1 MYGVNQVIL
10 PPSNYLLFMNNHS
23 NDTGAFV
30 ISLDYELLWGV
41 WDVTSKEKYGAH
53 ILGVQQVI
61 PALLNLF
68 ETHNIKATFATVGI
82 LFDKD
87 KEELA
92 GFIPAKKPTYSNPEY
107 NVYLKEFA
115 LMGNNEHD
123 DPYHFGYTLFE
134 MLRQSPH
141 ETATHTFSHY
151 FCLEEGQT
159 AEEFDADIK
168 AAKKIATA
176 NNIHIS
182 SLVFPRNQIN
192 EKYLPVLATNG
203 INVYRGNPESWIYKP
218 RKFSAEVP
226 FIRLCRL
233 LDTYLPVSGNN
244 TFPLVKTNALPVNI
258 PASRFLK
265 PYNKNLAWL
274 EKLKLKRIMN
284 EMTYAAKKKEL
295 YHLWWHPHNF
305 GINIK
310 ENMEN
315 LAVLLNHYQLL
326 HANYGFTNLT
336 MKEAAGF

>member
-1 MYGVNQVIL
+1 
-10 PPSNYLLFMNNHS
+10 MNNHS

-41 WDVTSKEKYGAH
+41 WDVTTREKYGAN

-61 PALLNLF
+61 PALLSAF
-68 ETHNIKATFATVGI
+68 EAYNIKATFATVGI
-82 LFDKD
+82 LFAKN
-87 KEELA
+87 KE
-92 GFIPAKKPTYSNPEY
+92 GVMGYIPAKKPSYSNPEY
-107 NVYLKEFA
+107 NVYIKEFESI
-115 LMGNNEHD
+115 GNNEKD
-123 DPYHFGYTLFE
+123 DPYHFGYSLFE
-134 MLRQSPH
+134 MIRQSPH
-141 ETATHTFSHY
+141 EMATHTFSHY

-168 AAKKIATA
+168 AAVKIAAA
-176 NNIHIS
+176 NNISIS

-192 EKYLPVLATNG
+192 ETYLPVLTGNG
-203 INVYRGNPESWIYKP
+203 IKVYRGNPESWIYKP

-233 LDTYLPVSGNN
+233 LDTYFPVSGNN
-244 TFPLVKTNALPVNI
+244 TFSVTRNSAMPVNV

-284 EMTYAAKKKEL
+284 EMTHAAKKKEC

-305 GINIK
+305 GVNIN

-315 LAVLLNHYQLL
+315 LTALLKHYQYL
-326 HANYGFTNLT
+326 HQTYGFANLT

>member
-1 MYGVNQVIL
+1 
-10 PPSNYLLFMNNHS
+10 MNNHN

-41 WDVTSKEKYGAH
+41 WDVTTKEKYGAH

-61 PALLNLF
+61 PALLNTF
-68 ETHNIKATFATVGI
+68 KNHHIKATFATVGI
-82 LFDKD
+82 LFSKD
-87 KEELA
+87 KEGLTC
-92 GFIPAKKPTYSNPEY
+92 FIPDKKPAYSNPEY
-107 NVYLKEFA
+107 NVYSKE
-115 LMGNNEHD
+115 LNNIGNDEKD
-123 DPYHFGYTLFE
+123 DPYHFGYSLFE
-134 MLRQSPH
+134 MIKESRH
-141 ETATHTFSHY
+141 EIATHTFSHY
-151 FCLEEGQT
+151 FCLEEGQS

-168 AAKKIATA
+168 AAIKIAAA

-192 EKYLPVLATNG
+192 ELYLPVLADNG
-203 INVYRGNPESWIYKP
+203 IKVYRGNPESWIYKP

-233 LDTYLPVSGNN
+233 LDTYFPVSGNN
-244 TFPLVKTNALPVNI
+244 TFTLTKDAGLPVNI

-284 EMTYAAKKKEL
+284 EMTYAAKNKEL

-305 GINIK
+305 GVNIK

-315 LAVLLNHYQLL
+315 LSVLLKHYQLL
-326 HANYGFTNLT
+326 HTKYGFSNLT

>member
-1 MYGVNQVIL
+1 
-10 PPSNYLLFMNNHS
+10 MNNHS
-23 NDTGAFV
+23 TDTGAFV

-41 WDVTSKEKYGAH
+41 WDVTTKEKYGAH

-61 PALLNLF
+61 PTLLSAF
-68 ETHNIKATFATVGI
+68 ESHNIKATFATVGI
-82 LFDKD
+82 LFAKN
-87 KEELA
+87 KEVLT
-92 GFIPAKKPTYSNPEY
+92 GSIPGKKPSYSNPEY
-107 NVYLKEFA
+107 NVYVKEFA
-115 LMGNNEHD
+115 TMGNDEKD
-123 DPYHFGYTLFE
+123 DPYHFGYPLFE
-134 MLRQSPH
+134 MIRQSRH
-141 ETATHTFSHY
+141 EIATHTFSHY
-151 FCLEEGQT
+151 FCLEEGQS

-168 AAKKIATA
+168 AAIKIAEA
-176 NNIHIS
+176 NNVHIS

-192 EKYLPVLATNG
+192 EAYLPVLAANG
-203 INVYRGNPESWIYKP
+203 IKVYRGNPESWIYKP

-233 LDTYLPVSGNN
+233 LDTYFPVSGNN
-244 TFPLVKTNALPVNI
+244 TFSITKDAGLPVNV

-274 EKLKLKRIMN
+274 EKLKLNRIMN

-315 LAVLLNHYQLL
+315 LTALLKHYQYL
-326 HANYGFTNLT
+326 HATYGFANLT
-336 MKEAAGF
+336 MKEAAGL